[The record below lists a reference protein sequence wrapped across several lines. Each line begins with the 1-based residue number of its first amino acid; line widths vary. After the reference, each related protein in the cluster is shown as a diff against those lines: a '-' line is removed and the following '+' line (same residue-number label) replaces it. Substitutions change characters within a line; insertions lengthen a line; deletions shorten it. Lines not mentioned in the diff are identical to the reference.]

1 MSVQDTITI
10 TKEQI
15 TDGEIKRCI
24 LAHKAG
30 ISPELIAYD
39 LKSNALTFERCTP
52 VTDMSKYYYDIYD
65 LLFEGIK
72 YSRELAHCD
81 PGPMCSSEKGCN
93 LMLLDG
99 KPVFIDWGEVCSDIS
114 SNDSPAVTAVDVFMK
129 YWFRPATGYNIRKE
143 EKILD
148 KLRELKEYVS
158 TKHGLNI
165 KDETNYETALKK
177 KIQMKQKE
185 EQDQNDRLAA
195 KLARL
200 RSKSRGGGNERHRQD
215 QRRKSK
221 GIKSKGIKSKG
232 IKSKGRKSKGRR
244 ITRKI

>member
-114 SNDSPAVTAVDVFMK
+114 LNDSPAVTAVDVFMR
-129 YWFRPATGYNIRKE
+129 YWFKPATGYNIIKE
-143 EKILD
+143 EEILD
-148 KLRELKEYVS
+148 NLRELKKYVS
-158 TKHGLNI
+158 TEHDFNI
-165 KDETNYETALKK
+165 KDETNYERALKE
-177 KIQMKQKE
+177 KIQLKQNE
-185 EQDQNDRLAA
+185 QQDQKDRLEA
-195 KLARL
+195 KLARYSKS
-200 RSKSRGGGNERHRQD
+200 RKSRGGGNERHRQD

-221 GIKSKGIKSKG
+221 GIKSKGIKSKR
-232 IKSKGRKSKGRR
+232 RKSKGRR